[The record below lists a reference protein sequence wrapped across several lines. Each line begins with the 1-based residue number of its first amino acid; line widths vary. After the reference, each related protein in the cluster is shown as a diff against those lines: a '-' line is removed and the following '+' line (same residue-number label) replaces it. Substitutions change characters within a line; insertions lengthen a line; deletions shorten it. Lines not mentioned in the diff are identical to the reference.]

1 MNFSIDLS
9 FIIEI
14 ATILLTGS
22 GIYWNMRIK
31 LKELEMRINAVET
44 MEKKFSEDF
53 TKLEDKL
60 DILVTRIEG
69 VATKLEVM
77 AEKVNNIIRK

>member
-1 MNFSIDLS
+1 MMNDNIRLTV
-9 FIIEI
+9 EI

-22 GIYWNMRIK
+22 GIYWNIRIK
-31 LKELEMRINAVET
+31 LKELEMRISSVET

-77 AEKVNNIIRK
+77 TEKVNNILRK

>member
-1 MNFSIDLS
+1 MMND
-9 FIIEI
+9 FIRLILEI

-22 GIYWNMRIK
+22 GIYWNIRIK
-31 LKELEMRINAVET
+31 LKELEMRISSVET

-77 AEKVNNIIRK
+77 TEKVNNILRK